1 VFIKEKKRGFNKIVL
16 FNKFMYDMM
25 HDDMTMHK
33 RKEQTNLIGVLPGV
47 VTMMCSISSGRRL
60 TRSRLDGGSAQS
72 GSTFLR
78 ELSGS
83 ASI

>member
-33 RKEQTNLIGVLPGV
+33 RKEQTNLIGVLPGA
-47 VTMMCSISSGRRL
+47 VTSS
-60 TRSRLDGGSAQS
+60 
-72 GSTFLR
+72 
-78 ELSGS
+78 
-83 ASI
+83 